1 LFFNKNLVYIN
12 HMTNR
17 FHSFDFLRALAL
29 LMGVLIHVLMLFLEP
44 ADGSEPRLGASVIF
58 IWIHTWRMPLFMLL
72 AGFFTAFSLAKR
84 DVGNYALNRLIRL
97 GAPILLLWSVI
108 PAIDEAA
115 TELFKIPELI
125 SWLFYDV
132 PFTLR
137 LDHLWFLYY
146 LLLFYGVLLLLE
158 SINPKIFSFI
168 ADYKLSL
175 TRVLILWLP
184 ILILLS
190 PVNKPTGGIFGDIPA
205 TFGEVH
211 IGSMLFMA
219 SFFIIGIQIHKNPHF
234 LESLKQMR
242 FWLPSLIV
250 SSLIPIGLLGWGG
263 FKDEPFAF
271 SGPLEMW
278 IVNGLAGSATLL
290 LVLSIMGLAMHRIS
304 SSGQMLRWLVKLSY
318 PIYVFH
324 LMFVISV
331 SGTLMFFGVNDW
343 LVVLL
348 GFLSGIF
355 FPVIIYYAFISWTPL
370 DWIFNGYKNSKYRS
384 NSTSINRF
392 AKYM

>member
-1 LFFNKNLVYIN
+1 
-12 HMTNR
+12 MTDR
-17 FHSFDFLRALAL
+17 FHSLDFLRALAL

-58 IWIHTWRMPLFMLL
+58 ICIHTWRMPLFMLL

-242 FWLPSLIV
+242 FWLPNLIV

>member
-1 LFFNKNLVYIN
+1 
-12 HMTNR
+12 MTNR
-17 FHSFDFLRALAL
+17 FHSLDFLRALAL

>member
-1 LFFNKNLVYIN
+1 
-12 HMTNR
+12 MTDR
-17 FHSFDFLRALAL
+17 FHSLDFLRALAL
-29 LMGVLIHVLMLFLEP
+29 LMGVLLHVLVLFLEP
-44 ADGSEPRLGASVIF
+44 ADGSEPRLGASIIF

-125 SWLFYDV
+125 SWLLYDV

-146 LLLFYGVLLLLE
+146 LLLFYGVLLLLK
-158 SINPKIFSFI
+158 SISPKIFSFI
-168 ADYKLSL
+168 SDYKLSL

-190 PVNKPTGGIFGDIPA
+190 PLNKPTGGILGDIPT
-205 TFGEVH
+205 TFGEVN

-219 SFFIIGIQIHKNPHF
+219 SFFIIGIQIHKNSQF
-234 LESLKQMR
+234 LETLKRFR

-250 SSLIPIGLLGWGG
+250 SSLIPIALLGWGG

-290 LVLSIMGLAMHRIS
+290 LVLSIMGFAMHQIS

-343 LVVLL
+343 IVVLL
-348 GFLSGIF
+348 GFVSGIL

-384 NSTSINRF
+384 NSTLINRF

>member
-1 LFFNKNLVYIN
+1 
-12 HMTNR
+12 MTNR
-17 FHSFDFLRALAL
+17 FQSLDFLRALAL

-44 ADGSEPRLGASVIF
+44 ADGSETRLGASIIF

-146 LLLFYGVLLLLE
+146 LLLFYGVLLLLK
-158 SINPKIFSFI
+158 SINPMIFSVFV
-168 ADYKLSL
+168 DYKLSL

-190 PVNKPTGGIFGDIPA
+190 PLNKPTGGIFGDITT

-219 SFFIIGIQIHKNPHF
+219 SFFIIGIQIHKNSHF
-234 LESLKQMR
+234 LESLKRMR

-263 FKDEPFAF
+263 FKYEPFAF

-290 LVLSIMGLAMHRIS
+290 LVLSIMGFAMHRIS
-304 SSGQMLRWLVKLSY
+304 SSGQMLRWLVRLSY

-343 LVVLL
+343 IVVLL

-384 NSTSINRF
+384 NSTLINRF

>member
-1 LFFNKNLVYIN
+1 
-12 HMTNR
+12 MTDR
-17 FHSFDFLRALAL
+17 FHSLDFLRALAL

-263 FKDEPFAF
+263 FKYEPFAF